1 MVAKTKQIHCGL
13 PDDETALFGALN
25 NQRQLVHVKGF
36 LDRLPAHAKIV
47 TGGKQVTQYSGF
59 YFEPTI
65 ICGLEQHDEAIQ
77 NEIFGPI
84 VTIQT
89 FKDEADALDKA
100 NDVEFGLAS
109 SVWTNDHSRSMR
121 FSRDLDFGTVW
132 VNAHIPLTAEM
143 PHGGFKKS
151 GYGKDLSSYG
161 FEEYTRIKHVMSA
174 YED

>member
-1 MVAKTKQIHCGL
+1 M
-13 PDDETALFGALN
+13 
-25 NQRQLVHVKGF
+25 
-36 LDRLPAHAKIV
+36 
-47 TGGKQVTQYSGF
+47 TGGKQVTQYAGY

-89 FKDEADALDKA
+89 FKDEEDALDKA

-109 SVWTNDHSRSMR
+109 SVWTNDHGRSMR

-161 FEEYTRIKHVMSA
+161 FEEYTRVKHVMSA